1 MIRIIR
7 LSFLIAIVVSLSACA
22 GTADKKVPQL
32 ANELCGCFTKFQET
46 ISVDAKEM
54 MKAVAESASPQS
66 EMMKGMSKLKPE
78 DANDFGEK
86 LRSVGTPG
94 STVYACMQEFDKKHS
109 KETTKDK
116 QALTEQLLDEM
127 LKNNN
132 CPVGAA
138 IINLSLKKNSQ

>member
-1 MIRIIR
+1 MKKTVAFSLLII
-7 LSFLIAIVVSLSACA
+7 SSIFFSACA

-46 ISVDAKEM
+46 ISADAKGM
-54 MKAVAESASPQS
+54 MKAVAESSSPQS
-66 EMMKGMSKLKPE
+66 EMLKGMSKLKPE
-78 DANDFGEK
+78 DATDFGEK

-94 STVYACMQEFDKKHS
+94 STVYTCMEEFDKKHS

-116 QALTEQLLDEM
+116 QALTEQLLAEM

-132 CPVGAA
+132 CPIGAA
-138 IINLSLKKNSQ
+138 IINLSLKKSSQ